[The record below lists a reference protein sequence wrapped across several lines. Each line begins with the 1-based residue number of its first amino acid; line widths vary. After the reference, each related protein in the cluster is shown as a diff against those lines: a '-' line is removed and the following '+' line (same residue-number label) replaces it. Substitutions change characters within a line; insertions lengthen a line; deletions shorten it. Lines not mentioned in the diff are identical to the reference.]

1 MVLRITTLQVD
12 PAKVEE
18 VLQLIETSV
27 VPAAQQQPGFK
38 QFTVAADRAN
48 ATIKAIGLWATDA
61 DVAASDTSG
70 YYQEQIG
77 KVRPYLTAAPQRDIY
92 EVAFQ
97 A

>member
-27 VPAAQQQPGFK
+27 VPAAHQQPDFK

-48 ATIKAIGLWATDA
+48 ATVKAIGLWATA
-61 DVAASDTSG
+61 RTSPQVTRAG
-70 YYQEQIG
+70 TTRSRSG
-77 KVRPYLTAAPQRDIY
+77 KYARICLLRRSAKSMR
-92 EVAFQ
+92 
-97 A
+97 